1 MAIPLPDGGTLG
13 LFMLAALV
21 LLITPGPAVLYIVA
35 RSLDQGRSAGL
46 ISALGVH
53 VGTLVHVAAAAA
65 GVSAALAASATAFAV
80 VKYLGA
86 GYLIYLGVRRVLDRA
101 EPEAGAGPVRAPLTR
116 IFAQG
121 IVINV
126 LNPKTGLF
134 FLAFLP
140 QFVDPVRGAVAG
152 QVLVLGML
160 FVLLGICTDGAWAL
174 GAGSARPWL
183 GTQPRN
189 TAGQRYVVGGVYVGL
204 GLVAALSSTSRTK

>member
-1 MAIPLPDGGTLG
+1 MVIPIPDAGTLG
-13 LFMLAALV
+13 LFMVAALV

-53 VGTLVHVAAAAA
+53 VGTLVHVAAAAL

-86 GYLIYLGVRRVLDRA
+86 GYLIYLGIRRVLDRA
-101 EPEAGAGPVRAPLTR
+101 EPEAGAGPARAPLAR
-116 IFAQG
+116 IFGQG
-121 IVINV
+121 IVVNV

-140 QFVDPVRGAVAG
+140 QFVDPARGAVAA
-152 QVLVLGML
+152 QILVFGLL
-160 FVLLGICTDGAWAL
+160 FIALGICTDGAWAIGAGTARQWL
-174 GAGSARPWL
+174 GAR
-183 GTQPRN
+183 PRN

-204 GLVAALSSTSRTK
+204 GLVAAFSSASRTK

>member
-1 MAIPLPDGGTLG
+1 MALPLPDGGTLG
-13 LFMLAALV
+13 LFAVAALV

-65 GVSAALAASATAFAV
+65 GGSAALAASATAFAV

-86 GYLIYLGVRRVLDRA
+86 AYLIYLGVRRVLDRA
-101 EPEAGAGPVRAPLTR
+101 EPEAGDGPARAPLTR

-121 IVINV
+121 IVVNV

-140 QFVDPVRGAVAG
+140 QFVDPSRGAVAG
-152 QVLVLGML
+152 QVLVLGMI
-160 FVLLGICTDGAWAL
+160 FVLLGICTDGAWAV
-174 GAGSARPWL
+174 GAGSARQWL
-183 GTQPRN
+183 GTRPRN

-204 GLVAALSSTSRTK
+204 GLVAAFSSASRTK

>member
-1 MAIPLPDGGTLG
+1 MGLPLPDGGTLG
-13 LFMLAALV
+13 LFVLAALV

-86 GYLIYLGVRRVLDRA
+86 AYLIYLGIRRVLDRA
-101 EPEAGAGPVRAPLTR
+101 EPEAGAGPGRAPLAR
-116 IFAQG
+116 IFGQG
-121 IVINV
+121 IVVNV

-140 QFVDPVRGAVAG
+140 QFVDPARGAVAG

-160 FVLLGICTDGAWAL
+160 FVALGMCTDGAWAL
-174 GAGSARPWL
+174 GAGTARQWL
-183 GTQPRN
+183 GTRPRN
-189 TAGQRYVVGGVYVGL
+189 TGGERYLIGGVYMGL
-204 GLVAALSSTSRTK
+204 GLVAALSSSGRTK

>member
-1 MAIPLPDGGTLG
+1 MAFPLPDGGTLG
-13 LFMLAALV
+13 LFVIAALV

-86 GYLIYLGVRRVLDRA
+86 AYLIYLGVRRLLDRA
-101 EPEAGAGPVRAPLTR
+101 EPEAGAGPARAPLSR
-116 IFAQG
+116 IFLQG
-121 IVINV
+121 IVVNV

-140 QFVDPVRGAVAG
+140 QFVDPARGAVAA
-152 QVLVLGML
+152 QVCVLGL
-160 FVLLGICTDGAWAL
+160 VFVLLGIVSDGAWAI
-174 GAGSARPWL
+174 GAGTARQWL
-183 GTQPRN
+183 GTRPRN

-204 GLVAALSSTSRTK
+204 GLVAAFSSPSRSK